1 MNLNTFNNSQKIIIE
16 DDNSVLMFE
25 DEEVILVRKFR
36 EKIQADFLK
45 YIGEYTSYGR
55 LTTDMGDMSSLF
67 GQINKIEWVHY
78 PSEGKDCKLLIVG
91 EKDWRTGKVKIY
103 GECTFSSVLEKLSEN
118 PHTSGIRRR
127 RKSSGEQGIL
137 PQEIENP
144 GLNDFNETRQIKI
157 ILEFIPENSPLEP
170 ESPLEEIRQML
181 RENPEKTNFNS

>member
-25 DEEVILVRKFR
+25 NEEVILVRKFR
-36 EKIQADFLK
+36 EKIQEDFLK

-55 LTTDMGDMSSLF
+55 LRTDMGDRSSLF

-78 PSEGKDCKLLIVG
+78 PSEGKECKLLIRG
-91 EKDWRTGKVKIY
+91 EKDWRTGKVKTY
-103 GECTFSSVLEKLSEN
+103 GECTFSSVLEKLPKKTPERPDYDN
-118 PHTSGIRRR
+118 EFLRELQ
-127 RKSSGEQGIL
+127 KQGFDNL
-137 PQEIENP
+137 
-144 GLNDFNETRQIKI
+144 NETRQIKI
-157 ILEFIPENSPLEP
+157 TLEFIPEESTIEPEP

>member
-1 MNLNTFNNSQKIIIE
+1 MNINTFNNSRKILIE

-25 DEEVILVRKFR
+25 NEEVILVRKFR

-55 LTTDMGDMSSLF
+55 LRTDMGDRSSLF

-78 PSEGKDCKLLIVG
+78 PSEGKDCKLLILG
-91 EKDWRTGKVKIY
+91 EKDWRTGKVKTY
-103 GECTFSSVLEKLSEN
+103 GECTFSSVLEKLPKKTPERPDYDN
-118 PHTSGIRRR
+118 EFLRELQ
-127 RKSSGEQGIL
+127 KQGFDNL
-137 PQEIENP
+137 
-144 GLNDFNETRQIKI
+144 NETRQIKI
-157 ILEFIPENSPLEP
+157 TLEFIPEESTIEPEP